1 MKTYNHATGYHANT
15 WFQNLVLGFLI
26 DKSIMMYRADDKWKG
41 FIPFYN
47 NGAPYGGIISTPS
60 ALKVYCQELL
70 KNNGN
75 LLPKTVVDEMLTEQ
89 KTNDGS
95 KTAMALGWFKG
106 ELAGNEYYCHAG
118 GDGGYYSE
126 IRLYP
131 FLGLGSVIMLNSSG
145 MTDDRI
151 LDDLDIGQ
159 LKKAEPNNTNP

>member
-1 MKTYNHATGYHANT
+1 
-15 WFQNLVLGFLI
+15 
-26 DKSIMMYRADDKWKG
+26 
-41 FIPFYN
+41 
-47 NGAPYGGIISTPS
+47 
-60 ALKVYCQELL
+60 
-70 KNNGN
+70 
-75 LLPKTVVDEMLTEQ
+75 Q